1 MRKLTEKL
9 KRGRREARKA
19 ERGKKEGKALPDLL
33 SICVS
38 MGVQSVAV
46 HLKTKNICAS
56 PYSPLTSPRRTKR
69 RVREY
74 LLYTHEIS
82 FFLSFYYF
90 FTYFLQAFLYSRPVY
105 VLSRRISCYTT
116 CGLAI
121 LYSLQTHC
129 FCSYKIL
136 SNLHDTNTVPITY
149 LSIYLHLVTLA

>member
-33 SICVS
+33 SNLAENR
-38 MGVQSVAV
+38 GVQSVAV
-46 HLKTKNICAS
+46 HLQTKNICAS

-69 RVREY
+69 RVRGY

-90 FTYFLQAFLYSRPVY
+90 FTYLLQAFLYSRQVY
-105 VLSRRISCYTT
+105 VLSRRISCYTA
-116 CGLAI
+116 CGHFKLI
-121 LYSLQTHC
+121 VSVVTKYC
-129 FCSYKIL
+129 
-136 SNLHDTNTVPITY
+136 PIYMMPIRFLLPT
-149 LSIYLHLVTLA
+149 